1 LPKRRVPQLGQL
13 NPGDPLQ
20 IESLGRKGPT
30 APLRLGAEEIA
41 QVLRTVRRVPEVVVK
56 VSGGGRDAAAVRA
69 HIGYID
75 RHGKLPIETDV
86 GEPLHGKGSDR
97 DLIQD
102 WNLDALP
109 TTPRAGSQS
118 AAPSGRPKAVH
129 NIVLSMPAKVPPEK
143 VLAAAQEFAREHFAL
158 KHRYAMVLH
167 TDTKHPHVHLVVKAE
182 REDGSARLNIYKATL
197 RQWREA
203 FAQALRNQGIEAN
216 ATPAAQRGRPASRLK
231 DPILRAQRRSK
242 SNTTAEGFSGSTF
255 LKTKVGSVMAGLAR
269 GDRALQSRGLAT
281 LKATRSAVLDDW
293 DAKAEALTKQ
303 GDEALADEV
312 RAFARS
318 LPAIATDAQRI
329 AASASIAIAGRT
341 PPGGPESNPRSDT
354 PRGGQA
360 R

>member
-1 LPKRRVPQLGQL
+1 MPKRRVPQLGQL

-41 QVLRTVRRVPEVVVK
+41 QVSRTVRRVPEVVVK

-86 GEPLHGKGSDR
+86 GEQLQGRASDR

-109 TTPRAGSQS
+109 ATPRGGSQS
-118 AAPSGRPKAVH
+118 AAPAGRPKAVH

-143 VLAAAQEFAREHFAL
+143 VLAAAQEFAREQFAL

-167 TDTKHPHVHLVVKAE
+167 TDTKHPHVHLVVKGE

-203 FAQALRNQGIEAN
+203 FAQALRNQGVEAN
-216 ATPAAQRGRPASRLK
+216 ATPAALRGRPASRLK

-242 SNTTAEGFSGSTF
+242 SATTAEGSSGSTF
-255 LKTKVGSVMAGLAR
+255 LKTKVGSVMAGLAW
-269 GDRALQSRGLAT
+269 GDRAMLSRGLVT
-281 LKATRSAVLDDW
+281 LKATRSAVLADW
-293 DAKAEALTKQ
+293 NAKAEALAKQ
-303 GDEALADEV
+303 GKEALANEV

-318 LPAIATDAQRI
+318 LPALATDAQRI
-329 AASASIAIAGRT
+329 AAAASLVI
-341 PPGGPESNPRSDT
+341 PGKAQPGSPESNPRGDT

>member
-1 LPKRRVPQLGQL
+1 MPKRRVPQLGQL

-41 QVLRTVRRVPEVVVK
+41 QVSRTVRRVPEVVVK

-86 GEPLHGKGSDR
+86 VEQLQGRDSDR

-143 VLAAAQEFAREHFAL
+143 LLAAAQEFAREHFAL

-203 FAQALRNQGIEAN
+203 FAQALRNHGIEAN
-216 ATPAAQRGRPASRLK
+216 ATPPALRGQPASRLK
-231 DPILRAQRRSK
+231 DSILRAQRRSQK
-242 SNTTAEGFSGSTF
+242 DTNASNSSGSTF
-255 LKTKVGSVMAGLAR
+255 LKKKVGSVMAELAR
-269 GDRALQSRGLAT
+269 GDRAMLNRGLVT
-281 LKATRSAVLDDW
+281 LKATRSAVLANW
-293 DAKAEALTKQ
+293 DAKAEALSKQ
-303 GDEALADEV
+303 GEETLANEV

-318 LPAIATDAQRI
+318 LPAVATDAQRI
-329 AASASIAIAGRT
+329 AAASSIAIAGRT
-341 PPGGPESNPRSDT
+341 QPGSPDSNPRGDSA
-354 PRGGQA
+354 RGGQA